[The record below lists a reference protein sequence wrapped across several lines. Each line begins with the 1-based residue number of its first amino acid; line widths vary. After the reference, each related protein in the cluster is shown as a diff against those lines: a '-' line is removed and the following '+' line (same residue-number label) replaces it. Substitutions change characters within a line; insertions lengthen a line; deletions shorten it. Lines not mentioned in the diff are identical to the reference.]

1 MSSSW
6 RDVLQQQHEDL
17 DRLEAEDAALNGGVV
32 NEEVEKVLRK
42 PDSIS
47 FAASTMRKAKMGRS
61 KAEEPLDL
69 DLHLPQPQLEVD
81 GDGNRQTTARSSG
94 RGAGRTPN
102 TGNRSNNTDMPPDS
116 PGGATPP
123 AFAVDANSRY
133 NKARVNQL
141 QQQLDNSEQL
151 RLKLNEHVK
160 SLEKEVKSEREEGKK
175 LRKQVQLLEADQRR
189 NARRSS
195 APGAAGASDPAAMQ
209 QEVAALKKDLQTAE
223 RLVKQAEAVSKAKET
238 QLKRATETI
247 ARMKGQMN
255 DLLDK
260 GDGKTDDRAR
270 ADAAEGRVK
279 VLEKQRADLITA
291 FKKQMKLIDVLKRQK
306 MHIEAARLLSF
317 TEEEFVKALDWN
329 M

>member
-1 MSSSW
+1 M
-6 RDVLQQQHEDL
+6 LAQQHEDL
-17 DRLEAEDAALNGGVV
+17 DRLEAEDAALNDGEV

-47 FAASTMRKAKMGRS
+47 FAASTMRKAKMGRGGS

-69 DLHLPQPQLEVD
+69 DLHLPQPRLE
-81 GDGNRQTTARSSG
+81 GDEGETARSTARSTG
-94 RGAGRTPN
+94 RGAT
-102 TGNRSNNTDMPPDS
+102 TGSRGDGMDMPPGS

-160 SLEKEVKSEREEGKK
+160 SLEKELKAEREEGKK
-175 LRKQVQLLEADQRR
+175 SRKQIQLLEADQRR
-189 NARRSS
+189 SARRSS
-195 APGAAGASDPAAMQ
+195 APGAGGASDPAAMQ
-209 QEVAALKKDLQTAE
+209 QEVTALKKDLQTAE
-223 RLVKQAEAVSKAKET
+223 RLVKQADASSKAKDT

-255 DLLDK
+255 ELLDK
-260 GDGKTDDRAR
+260 GDGKADDRGR

-279 VLEKQRADLITA
+279 ALEKQRADLIAA
-291 FKKQMKLIDVLKRQK
+291 FKKQMRLIDVLKRQK

>member
-6 RDVLQQQHEDL
+6 KDVLKQQHEDL

-47 FAASTMRKAKMGRS
+47 FAASTMRKANMGRS
-61 KAEEPLDL
+61 KVKDSLDL
-69 DLHLPQPQLEVD
+69 DLHLPQPQLEADDD
-81 GDGNRQTTARSSG
+81 GSKLDTARS
-94 RGAGRTPN
+94 AGRN
-102 TGNRSNNTDMPPDS
+102 AGRVASTGSSSSVTDMPPGS
-116 PGGATPP
+116 PGSATPP

-151 RLKLNEHVK
+151 RLKLNERVK
-160 SLEKEVKSEREEGKK
+160 SLEKDMKSEREEGKT
-175 LRKQVQLLEADQRR
+175 LRKQIQLLESDQRR

-195 APGAAGASDPAAMQ
+195 APGNAGADPAAMQ

-223 RLVKQAEAVSKAKET
+223 RLVKQAEAVSKAKDT

-247 ARMKGQMN
+247 ARMKGQMS
-255 DLLDK
+255 DLVDQGGRKVDDK
-260 GDGKTDDRAR
+260 GR
-270 ADAAEGRVK
+270 ADAAEARIK
-279 VLEKQRADLITA
+279 VLEKQRMDLIAA

-329 M
+329 A

>member
-1 MSSSW
+1 M
-6 RDVLQQQHEDL
+6 LAQQHEDL
-17 DRLEAEDAALNGGVV
+17 DRLEAEDAALNGGEV

-42 PDSIS
+42 PDSMS
-47 FAASTMRKAKMGRS
+47 FAASTMRKAKMGRGGS

-69 DLHLPQPQLEVD
+69 DLHLPQPRLE
-81 GDGNRQTTARSSG
+81 GGEGETARSTARSTG
-94 RGAGRTPN
+94 RGGGVST
-102 TGNRSNNTDMPPDS
+102 TGSRGDGIDMPPGS

-160 SLEKEVKSEREEGKK
+160 SLEKELKAEREEGKK
-175 LRKQVQLLEADQRR
+175 SRKQIQLFEADQRR
-189 NARRSS
+189 SARRSS
-195 APGAAGASDPAAMQ
+195 APGAGGASDPAAMQ

-223 RLVKQAEAVSKAKET
+223 RLVKQADATSKAKDT

-255 DLLDK
+255 ELVDK
-260 GDGKTDDRAR
+260 GDGKTDDRGR

-279 VLEKQRADLITA
+279 VLEKQRADLIAA